1 MGLIIQKY
9 RLKMEKNAVS
19 KATPLINVEIIEYVP
34 ESVMV
39 RTILKKT
46 TGIISAVSFDT
57 DEALAGKII
66 PFDTFIQI
74 IDGKAE
80 IVIDGISNFLTT
92 GQSIVIPAHSSNV
105 IKANERFKMIKTIIK
120 NGYEDAS

>member
-1 MGLIIQKY
+1 MDMNEVK
-9 RLKMEKNAVS
+9 
-19 KATPLINVEIIEYVP
+19 KATALINVEIIEYVP
-34 ESVMV
+34 SSVMV
-39 RTILKKT
+39 RTILKKS
-46 TGIISAVSFDT
+46 TGIICAVSFDT
-57 DEALAGKII
+57 DESINGKII

-80 IVIDGISNFLTT
+80 IVIDDISHSLTT

-120 NGYEDAS
+120 NGYEDDADNHVFS

>member
-1 MGLIIQKY
+1 MDNSEVI
-9 RLKMEKNAVS
+9 
-19 KATPLINVEIIEYVP
+19 KAIALINVEIIEYVP
-34 ESVMV
+34 SSVVV

-46 TGIISAVSFDT
+46 TGAISAVSFDT
-57 DEALAGKII
+57 DEAMSGKII

-80 IVIDGISNFLTT
+80 IVIDDISNFLTA
-92 GQSIVIPAHSSNV
+92 GQSIIIPAHSSNV

-120 NGYEDAS
+120 NGYEDNE